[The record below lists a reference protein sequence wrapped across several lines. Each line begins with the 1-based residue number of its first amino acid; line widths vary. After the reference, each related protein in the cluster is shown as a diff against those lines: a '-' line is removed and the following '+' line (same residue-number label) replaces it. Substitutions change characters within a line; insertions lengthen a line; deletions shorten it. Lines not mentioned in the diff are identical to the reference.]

1 MIHQCSI
8 CLKRFQFASKLQRHH
23 LTHTGHRPFTCPICG
38 KAFRQTAHLKTHQEI
53 HAKQG
58 PLTHEM
64 QLANESTSITLL
76 SQGTQDGSA
85 LLAGSTLQS
94 HEQKDST
101 EAAEPVTA
109 VTVKQSELC
118 WIPATDWKP
127 SDWTPQNHVLQEQQC
142 NSTDPTDCK
151 AHQCDICLKWFA
163 SVLQLHK
170 HSFIHRRQKSAEAV
184 KRKAKLWSDAGDLPL
199 DSMDSGPAFER
210 EFPLNCP
217 KSQIKHQCPECPKS
231 FSSPSKL
238 RRHCLIHTGQ
248 RPFACLE
255 CGGTFRQLAH
265 LKTHQQ
271 THRKAWRSSNH
282 SGEQMG
288 ECSQNLEALAD
299 GLSQPEVTDC
309 KSTFNISA
317 QPEKQ
322 NQINSDILCSNECT
336 LTVPQTRAL
345 LLKNQGSEEDH
356 ATLTLTTDIKTE
368 TGPARGPAKVDVKDS
383 KCSLTDVTMGPIQGR
398 KYSLNFSQY
407 NDPRKHKNEH
417 RNEDE
422 PQGENEGENA
432 ENLLLASSDS
442 LAEEEMVNGP
452 DHNQTATSPDDVAAL
467 AMQLE
472 LNIMVKSE
480 NLDIHPDVPMAE
492 PEGPVVAKQ
501 RGPRACAEKVKK
513 SHQCTMCLRRFPAPS
528 KLRRHILVH
537 TGQRPFSCHVCG
549 KRFRQ
554 LTHVKLHVRTHTSPR
569 RVQLKKVS
577 TNCGSLSF
585 SQGKGDRAASFTT
598 PTQNAPLEKH
608 VSAKFRSESH
618 LEMSA
623 AEKVPMESDLVRD
636 GVLQSI
642 VDKSH
647 RRHQCLLCSKFF
659 PSPYKLKRHIL
670 IHTGQKPFQCICCGK
685 TFRQAVHLKVHQQ
698 THCRLR
704 LFKGALQQKFL
715 NLIRSAT
722 RGRSHGRHVISQ
734 EEDSLA
740 ILPSH
745 AELTQTPR
753 RSGEPIMDNGTSAGK
768 KINEEKFKSSFVSLK
783 STHGKTRAYECPF
796 CLKCFSAPSKLAR
809 HNLIHTGQRPFQCP
823 ICHRAFRQ
831 SSHLK
836 AHHSVHVRRRPIH
849 QRQAVRWGGNRVNE
863 TLGNNAVAETSI
875 TDCEIPDLLNPTLG
889 TQAEEATT
897 ENKLHELL
905 DSEGRSIPKWSY
917 HYSCERRLDSPYKF
931 QRPYL
936 THQGHGPFNSLCSRK
951 FRLSAHL
958 RRHQRTHFKPPSPIL
973 PAESRRSSKPH
984 ALPCLDYSQQGAP
997 TDFTL
1002 PEYSLPYEGN
1012 LQTQNTQFCK
1022 QSFTKEECE
1031 YNRVGLAVPDH
1042 GLADGATA
1050 EDIPAEALPPVTQCV
1065 PSRRGHSVGEAAG
1078 EFWVAS
1084 PYPGSSTSDHVPT
1097 HGPLSLDPSDVSMV
1111 KTKRTREYQCSVC
1124 QKNFDSPSKL
1134 SRHFLIHTGLK
1145 PFRCSFC
1152 GKAFRQLCHLR
1163 THQQIHKGARRS
1175 SPPLGVG
1182 NVQDHLVSGLPDS
1195 GSVGEMN
1202 LPGSVG
1208 PLEEKGDHTW
1218 FPCHT
1223 SQPQEQDHCFSL
1235 GGQKEK
1241 SLVLTGQVCEVNGID
1256 LDAHD
1261 YETVNG
1267 VMLDGGPVGME
1278 LSVMQYPAEKPRECI
1293 QSISDKWGQQNSMSE
1308 PSFFSTTY
1316 MVQGSE
1322 ITSIDMASV
1331 EGKTN
1336 LTQHSDL
1343 SVQSCEQGSDNCSAM
1358 DSPNLAGDL
1367 NTTSAGMAIELGHTV
1382 DENFIQR
1389 KTRHECPECQRSFSS
1404 PSKLKRHYLIHAG
1417 EKPFRCTICGKDFR
1431 QAVHLK
1437 FHQRVHTHGPAH
1449 SGIFQPE
1456 TAGPKAEGE
1465 GIWQPYAA
1473 EPGSSALPECA
1484 AQEDLP
1490 EEAQEVSEGWCEPLS
1505 ETFCCEKCDLTFFTE
1520 TELQLHQCAHRS
1532 STSTRSSSETRSCE
1546 KCDSTFFTETEL
1558 QLHECA
1564 HRSSTSTRSSRS
1576 YQCAVCFKNFEAP
1589 SKLKR
1594 HYVIHTGQRPFQCS
1608 LCGKTFTQSGHLKT
1622 HQLVHK

>member
-1 MIHQCSI
+1 
-8 CLKRFQFASKLQRHH
+8 
-23 LTHTGHRPFTCPICG
+23 
-38 KAFRQTAHLKTHQEI
+38 
-53 HAKQG
+53 
-58 PLTHEM
+58 
-64 QLANESTSITLL
+64 
-76 SQGTQDGSA
+76 
-85 LLAGSTLQS
+85 
-94 HEQKDST
+94 
-101 EAAEPVTA
+101 
-109 VTVKQSELC
+109 
-118 WIPATDWKP
+118 
-127 SDWTPQNHVLQEQQC
+127 
-142 NSTDPTDCK
+142 
-151 AHQCDICLKWFA
+151 
-163 SVLQLHK
+163 
-170 HSFIHRRQKSAEAV
+170 
-184 KRKAKLWSDAGDLPL
+184 
-199 DSMDSGPAFER
+199 MDSGPAFER

-398 KYSLNFSQY
+398 KY
-407 NDPRKHKNEH
+407 R
-417 RNEDE
+417 
-422 PQGENEGENA
+422 
-432 ENLLLASSDS
+432 
-442 LAEEEMVNGP
+442 
-452 DHNQTATSPDDVAAL
+452 
-467 AMQLE
+467 
-472 LNIMVKSE
+472 
-480 NLDIHPDVPMAE
+480 
-492 PEGPVVAKQ
+492 
-501 RGPRACAEKVKK
+501 
-513 SHQCTMCLRRFPAPS
+513 
-528 KLRRHILVH
+528 
-537 TGQRPFSCHVCG
+537 
-549 KRFRQ
+549 
-554 LTHVKLHVRTHTSPR
+554 
-569 RVQLKKVS
+569 
-577 TNCGSLSF
+577 
-585 SQGKGDRAASFTT
+585 
-598 PTQNAPLEKH
+598 
-608 VSAKFRSESH
+608 
-618 LEMSA
+618 
-623 AEKVPMESDLVRD
+623 
-636 GVLQSI
+636 
-642 VDKSH
+642 
-647 RRHQCLLCSKFF
+647 
-659 PSPYKLKRHIL
+659 
-670 IHTGQKPFQCICCGK
+670 
-685 TFRQAVHLKVHQQ
+685 
-698 THCRLR
+698 
-704 LFKGALQQKFL
+704 
-715 NLIRSAT
+715 
-722 RGRSHGRHVISQ
+722 
-734 EEDSLA
+734 
-740 ILPSH
+740 
-745 AELTQTPR
+745 
-753 RSGEPIMDNGTSAGK
+753 
-768 KINEEKFKSSFVSLK
+768 
-783 STHGKTRAYECPF
+783 
-796 CLKCFSAPSKLAR
+796 
-809 HNLIHTGQRPFQCP
+809 
-823 ICHRAFRQ
+823 
-831 SSHLK
+831 
-836 AHHSVHVRRRPIH
+836 
-849 QRQAVRWGGNRVNE
+849 
-863 TLGNNAVAETSI
+863 
-875 TDCEIPDLLNPTLG
+875 
-889 TQAEEATT
+889 
-897 ENKLHELL
+897 
-905 DSEGRSIPKWSY
+905 
-917 HYSCERRLDSPYKF
+917 
-931 QRPYL
+931 
-936 THQGHGPFNSLCSRK
+936 
-951 FRLSAHL
+951 
-958 RRHQRTHFKPPSPIL
+958 
-973 PAESRRSSKPH
+973 
-984 ALPCLDYSQQGAP
+984 
-997 TDFTL
+997 
-1002 PEYSLPYEGN
+1002 
-1012 LQTQNTQFCK
+1012 
-1022 QSFTKEECE
+1022 
-1031 YNRVGLAVPDH
+1031 LAVPDH

-1175 SPPLGVG
+1175 
-1182 NVQDHLVSGLPDS
+1182 
-1195 GSVGEMN
+1195 M
-1202 LPGSVG
+1202 
-1208 PLEEKGDHTW
+1208 
-1218 FPCHT
+1218 
-1223 SQPQEQDHCFSL
+1223 
-1235 GGQKEK
+1235 
-1241 SLVLTGQVCEVNGID
+1241 
-1256 LDAHD
+1256 
-1261 YETVNG
+1261 
-1267 VMLDGGPVGME
+1267 
-1278 LSVMQYPAEKPRECI
+1278 
-1293 QSISDKWGQQNSMSE
+1293 
-1308 PSFFSTTY
+1308 
-1316 MVQGSE
+1316 
-1322 ITSIDMASV
+1322 

-1343 SVQSCEQGSDNCSAM
+1343 K
-1358 DSPNLAGDL
+1358 
-1367 NTTSAGMAIELGHTV
+1367 LGHTV

-1456 TAGPKAEGE
+1456 TAGPK
-1465 GIWQPYAA
+1465 
-1473 EPGSSALPECA
+1473 
-1484 AQEDLP
+1484 
-1490 EEAQEVSEGWCEPLS
+1490 PLS

-1594 HYVIHTGQRPFQCS
+1594 HYVIHTGQS
-1608 LCGKTFTQSGHLKT
+1608 IK
-1622 HQLVHK
+1622 QL